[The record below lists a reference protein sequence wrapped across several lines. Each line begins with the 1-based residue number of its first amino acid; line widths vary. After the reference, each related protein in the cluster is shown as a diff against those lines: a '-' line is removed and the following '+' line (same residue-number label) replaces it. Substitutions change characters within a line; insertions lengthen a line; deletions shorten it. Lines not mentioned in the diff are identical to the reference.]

1 MKGVNIVFHIPIF
14 PFTVMFSLGE
24 TDDSLFTKLKR
35 MGMPNTK
42 KSTAELDP
50 NDLGKCVLYEN
61 NLCLI
66 RTNAIPKT
74 ADQYATLHH
83 EIFHAVS
90 FMLQEITI
98 KLDKNTEE
106 VYAYLTGYITREL
119 YKKLK

>member
-1 MKGVNIVFHIPIF
+1 MKGTNIVVDLLIF

-24 TDDSLFTKLKR
+24 SDNALLSKLKER
-35 MGMPNTK
+35 DMPDEKNGTIHL
-42 KSTAELDP
+42 SD
-50 NDLGKCVLYEN
+50 DMLGKCTLYEN

-66 RTNAIPKT
+66 RTKFIPKT
-74 ADQYATLHH
+74 ADQYGTLHH

-90 FMLQEITI
+90 FILQELDV
-98 KLDKNTEE
+98 KLNKNTEE